1 MNSIFPFSAAIFD
14 LDGTLLDS
22 MYVWQRIDELFFKK
36 RGMACPEDYGR
47 ALSGKSYMESAQYTI
62 RRFGLKERWEDIV
75 DEWTAQAIE
84 EYSHHV
90 QLKSGAREY
99 LLQLRRAGVKLA
111 VATALPEYLYR
122 PCLEN
127 LGILGWFDALC
138 STDETGGRGKAEG
151 EVFLLAAQR
160 LGINP
165 QDCAVFEDVFEGI
178 RGAKRAGM
186 RAYCVLDDAAKHS
199 HPEIEKLADGMIA
212 SYWKLLPERRCVI
225 FTAYCDGDAALAYAP
240 QENDLILCADA
251 GLSIARALDLKPHCV
266 IGDFDSAPLPE
277 GEQVLRFPVVKDD
290 TDTLLCAKYA
300 LEMGVRDFLIVGGIG
315 GRLDHTLANLQ
326 TLAYL
331 ANRGCRARLCD
342 GRLRAACVRDGG
354 LRLERA
360 PGKLSVFAMGGRC
373 EGVWIRGAKYEMED
387 GALEPDF
394 PLGMGNDFAAPFA
407 EIGAKRGT
415 LLAIQELEVTDP

>member
-22 MYVWQRIDELFFKK
+22 MYVWQRIDEIFFKK
-36 RGMACPEDYGR
+36 RGMACPADYGR
-47 ALSGKSYMESAQYTI
+47 ALAGKSYMESAQYTI
-62 RRFGLKERWEDIV
+62 ERFGLKERWEDIV
-75 DEWTAQAIE
+75 NEWTAQAIE

-90 QLKSGAREY
+90 RLKDGAREY
-99 LLQLRRAGVKLA
+99 LLHLKRAGVKLA

-127 LGILGWFDALC
+127 LGILDWFDALC

-160 LGINP
+160 LGVSSG
-165 QDCAVFEDVFEGI
+165 DCAVFEDVFEGI

-199 HPEIEKLADGMIA
+199 HAEIEGCADAMIA
-212 SYWKLLPERRCVI
+212 SYRELIPERRCVI
-225 FTAYCDGDAALAYAP
+225 FTAYCDGDAALAYSP
-240 QENDLILCADA
+240 QRDDLILCADA
-251 GLSIARALDLKPHCV
+251 GLRFARKLDLKPHCV
-266 IGDFDSAPLPE
+266 IGDFDSFPPPE
-277 GEQVLRFPVVKDD
+277 DEQILRFPVVKDD
-290 TDTLLCAKYA
+290 PDTMLCAKYA
-300 LEMGVRDFLIVGGIG
+300 LEMGIRDFLIVGGIG
-315 GRLDHTLANLQ
+315 GRLDHTLASLQ

-331 ANRGCRARLCD
+331 ANLGCRAQLCD
-342 GRLRAACVRDGG
+342 GRLCALCVHNGG
-354 LRLERA
+354 VRMERS

-373 EGVWIRGAKYEMED
+373 EGVWIRGAKYELED
-387 GALEPDF
+387 GVLEPDF

-407 EIGAKRGT
+407 EIGTKRGT